1 MIDLE
6 WVKDYIDIDDQDL
19 KELAVKITKAGI
31 NIEKVI
37 TNHIDNLVIGEVTRC
52 EEHPDSDH
60 LHVCQ
65 VDVGGR
71 SVQIVC
77 GAPNVREGLKVI
89 VALPGA
95 ILPGD
100 FEIKKSKIRGVE
112 SNGMLCALYEL
123 GLEEKTEET
132 YSKGI
137 YEVSSD
143 AINGADAMKCLNLD
157 DTLYELDVHKHRNND
172 CYYHIG
178 FAYEIAA
185 ILNRKVT
192 LPDDSFKEIND
203 SIKNHF
209 NYIIYKKMN
218 IIFVNYERNGDFMQ
232 NEFYI
237 REGKIVEKSEIEKEI
252 ELIRTIIKT
261 REELKAAN
269 INFEYAKEDL
279 VDYYTYQ
286 IKANQ
291 AKLSYLI
298 KVAKSK
304 GIEVDMINDIKFSL
318 LEEGEE
324 AG

>member
-100 FEIKKSKIRGVE
+100 LK
-112 SNGMLCALYEL
+112 L
-123 GLEEKTEET
+123 
-132 YSKGI
+132 
-137 YEVSSD
+137 
-143 AINGADAMKCLNLD
+143 
-157 DTLYELDVHKHRNND
+157 
-172 CYYHIG
+172 
-178 FAYEIAA
+178 
-185 ILNRKVT
+185 RKVR
-192 LPDDSFKEIND
+192 L
-203 SIKNHF
+203 
-209 NYIIYKKMN
+209 
-218 IIFVNYERNGDFMQ
+218 
-232 NEFYI
+232 
-237 REGKIVEKSEIEKEI
+237 EG
-252 ELIRTIIKT
+252 
-261 REELKAAN
+261 
-269 INFEYAKEDL
+269 
-279 VDYYTYQ
+279 
-286 IKANQ
+286 
-291 AKLSYLI
+291 
-298 KVAKSK
+298 
-304 GIEVDMINDIKFSL
+304 
-318 LEEGEE
+318 
-324 AG
+324 